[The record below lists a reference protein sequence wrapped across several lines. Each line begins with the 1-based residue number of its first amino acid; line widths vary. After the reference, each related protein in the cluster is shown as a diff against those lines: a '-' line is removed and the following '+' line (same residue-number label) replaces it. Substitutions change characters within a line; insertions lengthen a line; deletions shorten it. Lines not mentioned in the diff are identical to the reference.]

1 MAEALF
7 SILVLGILALAAGLF
22 FGGVLDKI
30 VHSRKDCPLC
40 WESIPSSAETCPKC
54 KAKL

>member
-1 MAEALF
+1 MSDVFL
-7 SILVLGILALAAGLF
+7 ILLVLGVLGLAGGMF

-40 WESIPSSAETCPKC
+40 WESIPAESEICPNC

>member
-7 SILVLGILALAAGLF
+7 IILVLGILALAAGLF

-30 VHSRKDCPLC
+30 VHSRKDCSLC